1 MTKFLLSTV
10 AIAALTTA
18 SFAADLPSRKSPAEA
33 PYVAVPM
40 FTWTGFYVGGDIG
53 GAWTNDGSRYRLTPA
68 GVGFAP
74 AGTLVATSSMNS
86 SGVVGGLFA
95 GYNWQFSNAFVVGL
109 EADVEATSLSKNNA
123 NILAIGDGFVVPI
136 GFLNSEKL
144 PWQGSARARLG
155 YAAGNALFYVTGGL
169 ALAQIQTRY
178 FNADFNTTDSFSQ
191 TRAGWTLGGGVE
203 YAFNANWT
211 ARIEYRYS
219 QFGTIRDTLTNT
231 TFPAGALAV
240 SHPISENAVRVGI
253 AYKFGAPAAAVV
265 AKY

>member
-10 AIAALTTA
+10 ALAALTTA

-74 AGTLVATSSMNS
+74 AGTLIATSSMNS

-123 NILAIGDGFVVPI
+123 NIQGVFAGVVGPI

-178 FNADFNTTDSFSQ
+178 FLITTDSFSQ